1 MRSLRLEVERYPYT
15 RSRKT
20 SSFFSYIIVLT
31 IVLIVVL
38 IVVLT
43 IVLNI
48 TTLVNQESVQ
58 SSQSSRGYD
67 TASFSRAF
75 ATSIPFFR
83 FARVNARCSFL
94 RIAKKKKRKKKKE
107 MKECGVRQCL
117 RMWLRPGKETARR
130 R

>member
-38 IVVLT
+38 ILVLS
-43 IVLNI
+43 I

-94 RIAKKKKRKKKKE
+94 RIAKKKKRKKEE

>member
-38 IVVLT
+38 T

-58 SSQSSRGYD
+58 SSQSSRGYG

-94 RIAKKKKRKKKKE
+94 RMAKKKKRKKKEE